1 MGTGHR
7 ESARSKAMRLLKS
20 LTSERKAGLQRA
32 EERTTIDEVDER
44 GQGLSHHA
52 KALASV
58 MAEGLN
64 ILAVQALR
72 TGVWIPEPTSKSGMA
87 THMSIIPALSEAEM

>member
-1 MGTGHR
+1 MGVSHQ

-20 LTSERKAGLQRA
+20 LTSGRKSGLQRA
-32 EERTTIDEVDER
+32 EERTTRDEVDQR
-44 GQGLSHHA
+44 GQGLPNHA
-52 KALASV
+52 KALASA

-72 TGVWIPEPTSKSGMA
+72 TGVWIPEP
-87 THMSIIPALSEAEM
+87 I

>member
-1 MGTGHR
+1 MLRAGGDGTWRDSTVYGY
-7 ESARSKAMRLLKS
+7 EV
-20 LTSERKAGLQRA
+20 TEEFDSERKAGLQRA
-32 EERTTIDEVDER
+32 EERTTRDEVDER
-44 GQGLSHHA
+44 GQGLPNHA

-72 TGVWIPEPTSKSGMA
+72 TGVWIPEPT
-87 THMSIIPALSEAEM
+87 